1 VLREQGGRNVAR
13 RKSLTTREVAS
24 YFSVTPAAVA
34 KWIRADLIRA
44 YRTPGGHYRVDVEEF
59 DRFLR
64 EHSMPQ
70 WGDSGRSSSSR
81 RVLIADDEVTMV
93 MAISEALKAE
103 IEGVEIET
111 AQDGYEAC
119 LKAGAFR
126 PQVIV
131 LDLLMP
137 NMNGFEACQA
147 LRRAESARS
156 AKVIAITGYPEDGNL
171 ERIVECGA
179 DCCLVKPFDI
189 DELVEKVKRF
199 LHEQPG
205 DEIRSS

>member
-1 VLREQGGRNVAR
+1 MAK

-24 YFSVTPAAVA
+24 YFSVTSAAVA
-34 KWIRADLIRA
+34 KWIRADLLKA
-44 YRTPGGHYRVDVEEF
+44 YRTPGGHYRVDAEEF

-64 EHSMPQ
+64 EHDIPYSEEPART
-70 WGDSGRSSSSR
+70 SFSR

-93 MAISEALKAE
+93 MAVSEALKAE

-126 PQVIV
+126 PQVVV

-147 LRRAESARS
+147 LKRAEWSRLT
-156 AKVIAITGYPEDGNL
+156 KVVVITGYPEDGNL

-189 DELVEKVKRF
+189 DELVEKVRRF
-199 LHEQPG
+199 IQEQPEEG
-205 DEIRSS
+205 TTSR